1 MNGSVNGI
9 GNGNGYANGNYA
21 FEPEDL
27 RSVTLDER
35 EYDSRSAAQPR
46 YGNTSA
52 NASAAALQRAKTMD
66 DDYPARPSTD
76 SEERPFEHWYRGEV
90 ARNGGVGELRVG
102 RHLEMLEIANYGHKV
117 RAAEARAGK
126 RSSMGRRRAESIGL
140 SGGSGMGT
148 VGSRQSFYMEADDS
162 RTERVL
168 DEAPLTDVDSDSGS
182 ILDDYLSARPR
193 SASALGFGE
202 ERDRDRFED
211 DRQRSQTPTGTEAV
225 QPRERKVSR
234 VGGGDLPTS
243 RIPTPTMMNRKPSD
257 PPARTPTP
265 TSKANLTVNTS
276 AAAHALPSPR
286 TPRSGSSNALAG
298 SASTAKPPSSSQL
311 PSTSTP
317 IAKRRAK
324 SPGDTLVSP
333 AKKTKMAAGKQTQPP
348 VTPMRGRDTGRGGR
362 NSEDRRSIAEY
373 PDPGDGDLSNA
384 IPTWTQPVPAKGNWD
399 EVRLFSLFW
408 GFFFANSAMHLL
420 CPSAMLFTCFRSFCR
435 PWRGRKGWMS
445 IIHGWMGR
453 HSRRRRV

>member
-1 MNGSVNGI
+1 MNGSANGI
-9 GNGNGYANGNYA
+9 GYGNGYANGNYA
-21 FEPEDL
+21 LEPEDL
-27 RSVTLDER
+27 KSVTLDER
-35 EYDSRSAAQPR
+35 DYEARSAAQPR

-52 NASAAALQRAKTMD
+52 SAAAFQRAKTMD
-66 DDYPARPSTD
+66 EDYPPRPSTD

-162 RTERVL
+162 RVERVL
-168 DEAPLTDVDSDSGS
+168 DEVPLTDVESDTGS
-182 ILDDYLSARPR
+182 ILDDYISTRPR
-193 SASALGFGE
+193 SASALGFDD
-202 ERDRDRFED
+202 EREAERFGDE
-211 DRQRSQTPTGTEAV
+211 RQRSQTPTGMGTGSGV
-225 QPRERKVSR
+225 GQPRERKVSR
-234 VGGGDLPTS
+234 AGGDLPTS
-243 RIPTPTMMNRKPSD
+243 RIPTPTMMTRKTSD

-276 AAAHALPSPR
+276 AAAHGLPSPR
-286 TPRSGSSNALAG
+286 TPRSGT
-298 SASTAKPPSSSQL
+298 STAKSPSSSQL

-333 AKKTKMAAGKQTQPP
+333 ANKKTKTAGGKNTQPP
-348 VTPMRGRDTGRGGR
+348 VTPMRGRDAGRGR
-362 NSEDRRSIAEY
+362 RDSDDRRSIAEY

-384 IPTWTQPVPAKGNWD
+384 IPTWSQPVPAKGNWD
-399 EVRLFSLFW
+399 EVRLLLLFQSFS
-408 GFFFANSAMHLL
+408 
-420 CPSAMLFTCFRSFCR
+420 
-435 PWRGRKGWMS
+435 
-445 IIHGWMGR
+445 
-453 HSRRRRV
+453 